1 MPQDFAPDWKRYC
14 ICGDAKRMA
23 PDIDRA
29 LHCIVAKPGG
39 MNEARARTDI
49 QELTETGRYRKD
61 VY

>member
-1 MPQDFAPDWKRYC
+1 
-14 ICGDAKRMA
+14 MA

-29 LHCIVAKPGG
+29 LRRILAKPLG

-49 QELTETGRYRKD
+49 EELAETGRYRKD